1 MHSSVPKRKCVFRHV
16 NSLRDLEKV
25 CKKQRRNPINGCRD
39 IEFQNFWCLQ
49 PDAYIGRP
57 ALLYMRRVGGT
68 ENFNS
73 GYLCIRC
80 SESSDFLS
88 ENSRGIMCFKKK
100 FRTLQYFTAA
110 QERTKTGPN
119 PKVLLAKVVQIY
131 ILRHFYPWFFSQIL
145 QIWPQKLKNS
155 TINRPF

>member
-1 MHSSVPKRKCVFRHV
+1 MFFKKTSFPENFHSKNRLILS
-16 NSLRDLEKV
+16 
-25 CKKQRRNPINGCRD
+25 NGYRD
-39 IEFQNFWCLQ
+39 IQRWNFRCLQ
-49 PDAYIGRP
+49 PDAYIGGL
-57 ALLYMRRVGGT
+57 ASLYMRRVGGT
-68 ENFNS
+68 KNFNS

-80 SESSDFLS
+80 SESNDFLS

-119 PKVLLAKVVQIY
+119 PKVLLAKVVRIY

-145 QIWPQKLKNS
+145 QIWPKKIKKS